1 MYLPLKFHMKGK
13 LDISDKLES
22 GFYLIDGFWT
32 GQFPFLTTLFKE
44 PVTTNFTVYTIDYGH
59 GASQSPYSK
68 EVFLKSTPLEEK
80 NYTVSENALEAKG
93 SVTKIIM
100 DNYLSSLI
108 AAAFKTM

>member
-1 MYLPLKFHMKGK
+1 MKGK

-59 GASQSPYSK
+59 GAQSPYSK
-68 EVFLKSTPLEEK
+68 EVFLKSTQLDDK
-80 NYTVSENALEAKG
+80 NYTVSESALETKG
-93 SVTKIIM
+93 SITKIIM

-108 AAAFKTM
+108 ATAFKTM